1 MAGPT
6 STLPHLVGAFR
17 QRGGP
22 HVAQPNPVGVIRA
35 SVVGPTLA
43 LPNPVRAFG
52 QRAGAHVALPNPV
65 GVIRACAVAIP
76 PASCMWTPTNS
87 ARKDTHTHVDIYI

>member
-43 LPNPVRAFG
+43 LPHLVEAFR
-52 QRAGAHVALPNPV
+52 QRGGPHVAWLGPRRPCLTLWV
-65 GVIRACAVAIP
+65 RLVSGLGLTYPCLT
-76 PASCMWTPTNS
+76 M
-87 ARKDTHTHVDIYI
+87 